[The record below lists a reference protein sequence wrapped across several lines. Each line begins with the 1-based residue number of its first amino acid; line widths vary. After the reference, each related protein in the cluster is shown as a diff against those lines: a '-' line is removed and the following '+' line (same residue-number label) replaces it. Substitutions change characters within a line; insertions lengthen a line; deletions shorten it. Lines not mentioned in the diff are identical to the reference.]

1 MEMRRKAA
9 MEAAAKG
16 KSDVIQEEGE
26 EEEKKIDS
34 GDEADEMEW
43 AEEISGGRNTY
54 KKFMAASNGG
64 PRIKTVQKLFKARR
78 VLTCATIFPLF
89 FYSTQFWYT

>member
-34 GDEADEMEW
+34 GDEADEME
-43 AEEISGGRNTY
+43 
-54 KKFMAASNGG
+54 
-64 PRIKTVQKLFKARR
+64 
-78 VLTCATIFPLF
+78 
-89 FYSTQFWYT
+89 